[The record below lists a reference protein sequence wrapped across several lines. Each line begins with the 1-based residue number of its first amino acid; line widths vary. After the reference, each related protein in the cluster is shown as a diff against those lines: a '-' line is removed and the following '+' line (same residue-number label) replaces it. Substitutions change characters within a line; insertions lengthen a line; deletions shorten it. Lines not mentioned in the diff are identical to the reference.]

1 MTLEDTTVVAVAF
14 AEVSWATV
22 AGIVPVV
29 VPVEELQ
36 KKKYDMIIIALL
48 DLKYCNSHSSVLK
61 LRKFTLWQKIRET
74 KRFTKAKEITK

>member
-1 MTLEDTTVVAVAF
+1 MTLEDTTVVAVAL

-36 KKKYDMIIIALL
+36 KKKKYQMIKIALL
-48 DLKYCNSHSSVLK
+48 DLKHCIHTMWNFDDFS
-61 LRKFTLWQKIRET
+61 
-74 KRFTKAKEITK
+74 ITHF

>member
-1 MTLEDTTVVAVAF
+1 MTLEDTTVVAVAL

-36 KKKYDMIIIALL
+36 EKKEMK
-48 DLKYCNSHSSVLK
+48 
-61 LRKFTLWQKIRET
+61 
-74 KRFTKAKEITK
+74 